1 MQYLFVFIAAFL
13 VDLLPFLG
21 PPAWTTMVFLQVH
34 YNLNIWA
41 VLVVGVTGS
50 AIGRYTMSRYIP
62 FFSERFIKKQTIE
75 DIEFIGS
82 KLSGNSWKVGLFVLL
97 YTLVP
102 LPSTPL
108 FTAAGI
114 AKVKAMQIIPGFLI
128 GKFTSDMV
136 MVLSGNYVAQNALT
150 YDPLS
155 RESILGTAAG
165 ILIVLLFLFIDWRS
179 LLQRKKLRL
188 NFHIWK

>member
-13 VDLLPFLG
+13 VDLVPFIG
-21 PPAWTTMVFLQVH
+21 PPAWTVMVFLQVH
-34 YNLNIWA
+34 YSLNIWA

-50 AIGRYTMSRYIP
+50 AIGRYVLSWYVP
-62 FFSERFIKKQTIE
+62 FLSSRFIKTGTIE
-75 DIEFIGS
+75 DIEFIGD
-82 KLSGNSWKVGLFVLL
+82 KLNGKSWKVLLFVLF

-114 AKVKAMQIIPGFLI
+114 AKVRAIQILPGFLI

-136 MVLSGNYVAQNALT
+136 MVLSGHYVAKNALT
-150 YDPLS
+150 YDFLS
-155 RESILGTAAG
+155 WENILGATFG
-165 ILIVLLFLFIDWRS
+165 IIVLLLFLFIDWRR
-179 LLQRKKLRL
+179 LIQRKQLRL
-188 NFHIWK
+188 NFNIWK